1 MLKIYLE
8 GVFRVT
14 SKTIDEFGFF
24 ILEKG
29 IRTEWILKWDLV
41 MMAIVF
47 SCHQLQ
53 IIK

>member
-1 MLKIYLE
+1 MLEIYLE

-14 SKTIDEFGFF
+14 SKTIDELGFF

-29 IRTEWILKWDLV
+29 IWTEGILKWDLI
-41 MMAIVF
+41 MMEIVF